1 MRVIQL
7 INAISPT
14 RGGPSYVVIRLAR
27 ALHARGIDVEVVAT
41 SADLDAKDETEVRGL
56 LGEVP
61 LHLVP
66 AAGPARLELS
76 PRWVPLVWER
86 LAAADVAHVHTVFT
100 WPVAVAP
107 FLCRARGVPY
117 VIRPAGTLD
126 DSCRRMGH
134 SRQKDLAVS
143 LYVRRA
149 LDKAAVV
156 QATSD
161 LEAADLRRLA
171 PRARVV
177 VAEPGVEIP
186 VAPVP
191 FCNGRRRVGSLGR
204 LHPIKQLEVLVRA
217 VARLTGVELWLA
229 GAGEPG
235 YVASLQKLAASL
247 GVAVR
252 FLGHL
257 DEQRK
262 ADFLSACDVL
272 AFPSKHES
280 FGVSAAEAMAAGR
293 PVVVSPEVSLAGAVL
308 ESGGG
313 RVAKAEPEALS
324 GALAALLENE
334 ESRASAGAAARAL
347 AVSRWDSGLLASR
360 MLRVYEQALE
370 SRS

>member
-27 ALHARGIDVEVVAT
+27 ALHARGVGVEVVAT
-41 SADLDAKDETEVRGL
+41 SADLDAKAETEVRGL

-61 LHLVP
+61 LHLVK

-76 PRWVPLVWER
+76 PRWVPLLWER
-86 LAAADVAHVHTVFT
+86 LANADVAHVHTVFT

-107 FLCRARGVPY
+107 FLCRARRVPY

-126 DSCRRMGH
+126 ESCRQMGH
-134 SRQKDLAVS
+134 SRQKELAVS

-149 LDKAAVV
+149 LDKAAAV

-177 VAEPGVEIP
+177 VAEPGIEIP
-186 VAPVP
+186 VAPVSIS
-191 FCNGRRRVGSLGR
+191 NGRRRVGSLGR
-204 LHPIKQLEVLVRA
+204 IHPIKQLEVLLRA
-217 VARLTGVELWLA
+217 VARLGGVELWLA
-229 GAGEPG
+229 GAGEPA
-235 YVASLQKLAASL
+235 YVASLERLAASL

-257 DEQRK
+257 DERDK
-262 ADFLSACDVL
+262 AEFLSACDIF

-293 PVVVSPEVSLAGAVL
+293 PVVVSPQVSLAGAVL
-308 ESGGG
+308 ESGAG
-313 RVAKAEPEALS
+313 RVAPAEPEAFS
-324 GALAALLENE
+324 GALAALLEDGD
-334 ESRASAGAAARAL
+334 SRARAGAAARAL
-347 AVSRWDSGLLASR
+347 AISRWDCGQLAER
-360 MLRVYEQALE
+360 MVRVYEQALGA
-370 SRS
+370 RS